1 MQKEFDLNAIT
12 EELDKEFSQK
22 ETTDEEVV
30 EPEAQVQEDTSE
42 ELEEGVEQ
50 EFEDEIEKPVFD
62 PELHKRNEAFKKLRV
77 ERDQMARS
85 DKFLSDLAS
94 QYSMTKEELIQKYTD
109 ELSKK
114 QAEEKGIDPKQYKKM
129 QEMEQKIQQIED
141 EKSREVFNLRA
152 SQISEK
158 YRLNDNQMM
167 NLFQYA
173 GQFNLDIIKNPDL
186 LEFVYRAVFYDNAVE
201 QGRQSQLETSK
212 KRKSTSTGKTGTS
225 GKQFETTEEDMQSE
239 IDSFL
244 REQGI
249 LKQK

>member
-12 EELDKEFSQK
+12 EELDKEFSQ
-22 ETTDEEVV
+22 EEVTDEEVT
-30 EPEAQVQEDTSE
+30 EPEAQVQEDTTE
-42 ELEEGVEQ
+42 EVEEGAE
-50 EFEDEIEKPVFD
+50 ETLEDEVEETVFD

-77 ERDQMARS
+77 ERDQMAKS
-85 DKFLSDLAS
+85 DKFLSDLAA

-109 ELSKK
+109 ELNKK
-114 QAEEKGIDPKQYKKM
+114 KAEEQGIDPKQYKKM
-129 QEMEQKIQQIED
+129 QEMEQKIQQIEQ
-141 EKSREVFNLRA
+141 EKQREVFNLRA
-152 SQISEK
+152 NQIAEK

-173 GQFNLDIIKNPDL
+173 NQFNLNIIQNPDL
-186 LEFVYRAVFYDNAVE
+186 LDFVYRAVFYDNAVE